1 MEGLFS
7 FSFMYRMRKSIMLT
21 KYNWC
26 RNVLLCLALILL
38 FVTPSFAG
46 EKLKV
51 AVSDLDAFG
60 VSPDLANSIS
70 DLLRTELFRTG
81 YFHVMERKQMTKIL
95 EEQAFQLSGATE
107 NDIVELGRV
116 LAVQLMA
123 MGSMNRLGKQL
134 VINIRLVDVEEARL
148 KAAETVTA
156 YGEEELSNAVKTM
169 AKKISESVPLRG
181 KVVGIKAD
189 EIIVSMGSMDQV
201 IEGTTLRV
209 QRWGEIFKDP
219 ATGKT
224 LGREV
229 IEVALLRVEKVI
241 GEQLSMTRILEDYS
255 ELQVGDIV
263 VVWTGKG
270 SELPGNTKITPE
282 PYKPPTTPAEPS
294 QTLPDKRKRVIPSPG
309 F

>member
-1 MEGLFS
+1 
-7 FSFMYRMRKSIMLT
+7 MRKSITLT
-21 KYNWC
+21 NHSWC
-26 RNVLLCLALILL
+26 RNVSLCLALILL
-38 FVTPSFAG
+38 FVSSSFAG

-51 AVSDLDAFG
+51 AVNDLDAFG
-60 VSPDLANSIS
+60 VSPDLANSVS

-81 YFHVMERKQMTKIL
+81 YFHVMERKQMKKIL

-156 YGEEELSNAVKTM
+156 YGEEELSTAVKTM

-201 IEGTTLRV
+201 IEGATLRV
-209 QRWGEIFKDP
+209 QRLGETFKDP
-219 ATGKT
+219 TTGKV
-224 LGREV
+224 LGRAI
-229 IEVALLRVEKVI
+229 IEVAILRVEKVM
-241 GEQLSMTRILEDYS
+241 GEQLSMTRILEDYA
-255 ELQVGDIV
+255 ELQMGDIV
-263 VVWTGKG
+263 VVWTGKA
-270 SELPGNTKITPE
+270 SELPGKTKITPE
-282 PYKPPTTPAEPS
+282 SDKPPSTPAEPS
-294 QTLPDKRKRVIPSPG
+294 QPSQDKKKRAIPPPS